1 VDLRSPGV
9 ILTSPTV
16 SNMVLMQVFCKL
28 PRLEK
33 KPQVY
38 KPHWSGMECEA
49 FQDLSLTDLD

>member
-1 VDLRSPGV
+1 VGLRTPGA

-16 SNMVLMQVFCKL
+16 SNMVLMQVVCKL

-38 KPHWSGMECEA
+38 QTRWSGMEGEA
-49 FQDLSLTDLD
+49 FQDLF